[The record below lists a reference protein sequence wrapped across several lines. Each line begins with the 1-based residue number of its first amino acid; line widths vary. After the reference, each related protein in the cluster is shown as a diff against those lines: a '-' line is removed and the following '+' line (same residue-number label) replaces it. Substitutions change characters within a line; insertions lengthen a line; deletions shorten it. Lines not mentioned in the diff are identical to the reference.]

1 MEIKY
6 IKFEYNEYYKYEMGL
21 NCFYILKQ
29 EILKFV
35 RIYIFSN
42 KL

>member
-6 IKFEYNEYYKYEMGL
+6 IEFEYNEYYKYEMGL
-21 NCFYILKQ
+21 NCFYVLKK
-29 EILKFV
+29 ENCKFV
-35 RIYIFSN
+35 RIYIFGN